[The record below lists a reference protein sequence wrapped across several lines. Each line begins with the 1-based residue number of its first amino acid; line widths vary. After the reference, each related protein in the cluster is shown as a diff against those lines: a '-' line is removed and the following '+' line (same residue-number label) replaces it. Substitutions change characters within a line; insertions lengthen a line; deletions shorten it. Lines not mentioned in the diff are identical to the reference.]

1 MRVVHHAAASD
12 PVRAALAALVAVAL
26 VGCGDSPTTSSS
38 GIAWE
43 GKPIVVRQPELPRD
57 TIVSGTIANKGDAA
71 VHLDA
76 TDVQLVTPDGDA
88 VQSDVRFAVGITH
101 QLYPPREGPKEKDP
115 EFLRERLGEVAN
127 VEPGATVPLVV
138 AWRLA
143 PGQAAPVKVD
153 LGASGSLALP

>member
-1 MRVVHHAAASD
+1 MK
-12 PVRAALAALVAVAL
+12 PALAALVAVAFA
-26 VGCGDSPTTSSS
+26 GCGEAGTGASP
-38 GIAWE
+38 IAWS

-57 TIVSGTIANKGDAA
+57 TIVSGKISNEGSD
-71 VHLDA
+71 VVRLDA
-76 TDVQLVTPDGDA
+76 TDVHLVTSDGEA

-153 LGASGSLALP
+153 LGPTGSLALP

>member
-1 MRVVHHAAASD
+1 
-12 PVRAALAALVAVAL
+12 VRLALAALAAVAL
-26 VGCGDSPTTSSS
+26 AGCGDASSS
-38 GIAWE
+38 SSTVAWD

-57 TIVSGTIANKGDAA
+57 TIVSGKISNKGSEA
-71 VHLDA
+71 VRLDA
-76 TDVQLVTPDGDA
+76 NEVRVVGSDGDA

-101 QLYPPREGPKEKDP
+101 QLYPPREGPHENDP

-127 VEPGATVPLVV
+127 VKPGATVPLVV

-153 LGASGSLALP
+153 LGSTGSLALP